1 MGYRY
6 YDKYNSPSGCFFLD
20 YITFLLILL
29 TIFFPIIGIPIV
41 IIILL
46 VKYVIHLIKE
56 YIQKKHYPDWDQ
68 LDIQQSTKA
77 LLKKFNGKTYKAKN
91 YAQNTINTLLS
102 CLSSEEDIGVKSKY
116 FDRTHTKHLA
126 NIDKW
131 NSILL
136 TIEEI
141 EKEKEERKKKVK
153 AQTQLILTIII
164 VIVTMFA
171 IPSLLCTTSTTNNTN
186 GNNPYNFTSSG
197 LSEKAFKEML
207 DTMKFFNES
216 ITPISSSLRVGNSIS
231 TTAYTVT
238 QTMTISELYKKAH
251 DRGVLKSGL
260 TEEQFT
266 KQISTDDGLR
276 SFYNYATT
284 KGGMKFHPYDEFKQ
298 RIGWEKEFAHSRC
311 ESKELKQMLL
321 LSDSIETYRD
331 IDEEYY
337 NHPIVHTPIK
347 TSVASSVPKHKT
359 TQTSEKMVYI
369 CTGPSAYRYHSRSSC
384 RGLNRCSDEIERIT
398 ISEAHDLGRT
408 PCGYCY

>member
-207 DTMKFFNES
+207 DTMRFFNES
-216 ITPISSSLRVGNSIS
+216 IVPKTEDVKHTNTESNMMNL
-231 TTAYTVT
+231 
-238 QTMTISELYKKAH
+238 
-251 DRGVLKSGL
+251 LKL
-260 TEEQFT
+260 
-266 KQISTDDGLR
+266 I
-276 SFYNYATT
+276 
-284 KGGMKFHPYDEFKQ
+284 
-298 RIGWEKEFAHSRC
+298 
-311 ESKELKQMLL
+311 
-321 LSDSIETYRD
+321 DSIEIYRD

-337 NHPIVHTPIK
+337 NHPVVYP
-347 TSVASSVPKHKT
+347 AA
-359 TQTSEKMVYI
+359 QTSAEHNAQKNNTTKTIEKMVYV

-384 RGLNRCSDEIERIT
+384 RGLNRCSDDIERIT
-398 ISEAHDLGRT
+398 ISEARDLGRT